1 MSKRA
6 LIVVDVQNDFV
17 EGGAM
22 GVDGGKAVAAKIS
35 KMMEKEYDKYDI
47 AVSTQDWHKPDDD
60 NGGHFSTNPDFKN
73 TWVEHCIAGSEGAEF
88 ASPIEASMFDAN
100 FKKGYGTPS
109 YSGFEG
115 VIEILS
121 LGEYR
126 LGNTLLQDYLDAQ
139 EVTIVDIVGIATD
152 HCVLATA
159 LDAIKA
165 GYEVNVLSEYTVAVG
180 DKESALQEMEK
191 AGANVVR
198 ENAQAPEGYDPYAYE
213 PFALTVDMAIF
224 SIRDGALNV
233 LLVRRG
239 DDPYKGAWAL
249 PGGFVQPDE
258 DALTAAQ
265 RELQEETNIEVG
277 GVHLEQLKTYTAPN
291 RDPRMRVVSVAHVA
305 LLSHLPEPKAGDDA
319 AEARWWSVEDL
330 DELPLAFDHAE
341 VLADA
346 LERVRAKLEYTTLAT
361 EFVGDTFTLSELARV
376 YSAVWGTELD
386 LANFRRKVLSVDG
399 FVEPTGEQST
409 TTGQPLLY
417 RAGSAKEVA
426 PAFKR

>member
-60 NGGHFSTNPDFKN
+60 NGGHFSANPDFKN

-88 ASPIEASMFDAN
+88 ASPVDSSMFNAN

-115 VIEILS
+115 VIELLR
-121 LGEYR
+121 LGEHV
-126 LGNTLLQDYLDAQ
+126 LGQTLLQEYLDDQ

-191 AGANVVR
+191 AGVNVVR

-330 DELPLAFDHAE
+330 DDLPLAFDHAE

>member
-60 NGGHFSTNPDFKN
+60 NGGHFSANPDFKN

-88 ASPIEASMFDAN
+88 ASPVDDSMFNAN

-115 VIEILS
+115 VIELLR
-121 LGEYR
+121 LGEHV
-126 LGNTLLQDYLDAQ
+126 LGQTLLQEYLDDQ

-191 AGANVVR
+191 AGAHVVR

-330 DELPLAFDHAE
+330 DDLPLAFDHAE

>member
-1 MSKRA
+1 
-6 LIVVDVQNDFV
+6 
-17 EGGAM
+17 
-22 GVDGGKAVAAKIS
+22 
-35 KMMEKEYDKYDI
+35 MEQMKE
-47 AVSTQDWHKPDDD
+47 
-60 NGGHFSTNPDFKN
+60 
-73 TWVEHCIAGSEGAEF
+73 
-88 ASPIEASMFDAN
+88 
-100 FKKGYGTPS
+100 
-109 YSGFEG
+109 
-115 VIEILS
+115 
-121 LGEYR
+121 
-126 LGNTLLQDYLDAQ
+126 
-139 EVTIVDIVGIATD
+139 
-152 HCVLATA
+152 
-159 LDAIKA
+159 
-165 GYEVNVLSEYTVAVG
+165 
-180 DKESALQEMEK
+180 
-191 AGANVVR
+191 AGANVIT
-198 ENAQAPEGYDPYAYE
+198 EAHAPEGYNPHAYE

-330 DELPLAFDHAE
+330 DDLPLAFDHAE

>member
-60 NGGHFSTNPDFKN
+60 NGGHFSANPDFKN

-88 ASPIEASMFDAN
+88 ASPVDDSMFNAN

-115 VIEILS
+115 VIELLR
-121 LGEYR
+121 LGEHV
-126 LGNTLLQDYLDAQ
+126 LGQTLLQEYLDDQ

-191 AGANVVR
+191 AGAHVVR
-198 ENAQAPEGYDPYAYE
+198 ENAQAPEGYDPYAYV

-330 DELPLAFDHAE
+330 DDLPLAFDHAE

>member
-60 NGGHFSTNPDFKN
+60 NGGHFSANPDFKN

-88 ASPIEASMFDAN
+88 ASPVDDSMFNAN

-115 VIEILS
+115 VIELLR
-121 LGEYR
+121 LGEHV
-126 LGNTLLQDYLDAQ
+126 LGQTLLQEYLDDQ

-191 AGANVVR
+191 AGVNVVR

-330 DELPLAFDHAE
+330 DDLPLAFDHAE

>member
-60 NGGHFSTNPDFKN
+60 NGGHFSANPDFKN

-88 ASPIEASMFDAN
+88 ASPVDDSMFNAH

-115 VIEILS
+115 VIELLR
-121 LGEYR
+121 LGEHG
-126 LGNTLLQDYLDAQ
+126 LGQTLLQEYLDDQ
-139 EVTIVDIVGIATD
+139 EVTVVDVVGIATD
-152 HCVLATA
+152 HCVQATV

-191 AGANVVR
+191 AGAHVVR

-330 DELPLAFDHAE
+330 DDLPLAFDHAE

>member
-22 GVDGGKAVAAKIS
+22 GVDGGKAVAAKI
-35 KMMEKEYDKYDI
+35 KTLMEEQYDKYDI

-60 NGGHFSTNPDFKN
+60 NGGHFSATPDFKN
-73 TWVEHCIAGSEGAEF
+73 TWVEHCIAESQGAEF
-88 ASPIEASMFDAN
+88 AAPLEDSLFDEN
-100 FKKGYGTPS
+100 FTKGYGTPS

-115 VIEILS
+115 VIELLR
-121 LGEYR
+121 LGEHV
-126 LGNTLLQDYLDAQ
+126 LGQTLLQDYLEGE
-139 EVTIVDIVGIATD
+139 EVTDVDIVGIATD
-152 HCVLATA
+152 HCVQATVMDA
-159 LDAIKA
+159 LKA
-165 GYEVNVLSEYTVAVG
+165 GFTVNVLSEYTVAVG

-191 AGANVVR
+191 AGAHVVR

-330 DELPLAFDHAE
+330 DDLPLAFDHAE